1 MHPRPD
7 ASEVHFLLYRS
18 LPKGLQVSCMKTRK
32 NKEITAKNK
41 TGKAAANKKGIRDLA
56 PRKDPKGRG
65 YPYYYGGG
73 GGSQGGGG

>member
-1 MHPRPD
+1 
-7 ASEVHFLLYRS
+7 
-18 LPKGLQVSCMKTRK
+18 MKTRK
-32 NKEITAKNK
+32 NKEITEKNK
-41 TGKAAANKKGIRDLA
+41 TGEAAANKKGIRDLA